1 MNSERND
8 PRYQEFL
15 RARDERDWAAFVAST
30 ASPQATTAVP
40 TQPAHQGA
48 TAMPPPPTPR
58 PARITQAYMS
68 ARMLPV
74 LQNLPPLLAAHTF
87 TRPVH
92 ILPSLGHPLSR
103 HLPRRSIRHTPI
115 RPGSVVLLQCYLDV
129 ARTVPLAV
137 PEGPL
142 IESLRPSVVLV
153 SSPPGFVNSSRERM
167 LRISVQVYP
176 PIADGSSLV
185 PGKPNNS
192 QVRLSPAIRRG
203 FWTLEHL
210 VADVNRFASSDF
222 CLEVSQNVNRFII
235 RLIPMVYP
243 LYRQDAGVKH
253 HCISELAYSRFPR
266 DSGSVA
272 LGVTCACRDE
282 VEWEDDIEDEETAAH
297 MLLGSSGSSSSFPF
311 PNSGP
316 STSSSSGSS
325 TAGDLDPFQQP
336 AISMHTT
343 FAPAKS
349 ALSSHRG
356 AAVSRFTHSTGS
368 PCSCAASGVGICTA
382 ISPDLVS
389 HPVLNLAIVGSAIH
403 TSILSSH
410 HRNISSSP
418 DRNLDREL
426 AASQGS
432 PTLSLHIRAQDLED
446 ATRQLINII
455 DECVGQGDCTRL
467 LVKAPRRI
475 FSYSP
480 HMATGPG
487 VEREVLWAV
496 FCSFNFP
503 ALLLLRED
511 NGHTL
516 RPLFVSPDVP
526 LSPSTVQ
533 LLRRFGAVVALL
545 LISGRWPTPLD
556 PAVLQYFIHGGNLHA
571 LHPTFIGE
579 WHPRLRQR
587 LLELL
592 DLGPDVDLTA
602 FGSDFATYLDADA
615 SVYRER
621 DLNTHLALASQF
633 LYKATI
639 GTADPK
645 HPCWVAFREGFDLRC
660 AGTDFAFPKARG
672 SEAFLS
678 ISASS
683 FISSADVFLAGARFV
698 NPSGAGQWIANLR
711 MLIAQPHLTFQG
723 LFETFLRGQG
733 IPCPTAFEADRG
745 AFPRIVDLSR
755 ANTPGWRGQIAAWA
769 ATGSPFIDVTSD
781 LIEIGPIATDDPM
794 YSPEHSQSFANFGTV
809 CFRTCTRSMRY
820 PIDYLLGLATT
831 QYNTTGRTSDLSR
844 CIRLLD
850 PQAMPGHYRAPQH
863 GLDCFVLFLSS
874 AYLCFPF
881 ETVMTTTCFSLDYLL
896 YVPVVKND
904 IE

>member
-1 MNSERND
+1 
-8 PRYQEFL
+8 
-15 RARDERDWAAFVAST
+15 
-30 ASPQATTAVP
+30 
-40 TQPAHQGA
+40 
-48 TAMPPPPTPR
+48 
-58 PARITQAYMS
+58 MS
-68 ARMLPV
+68 HI
-74 LQNLPPLLAAHTF
+74 QLLA
-87 TRPVH
+87 
-92 ILPSLGHPLSR
+92 
-103 HLPRRSIRHTPI
+103 
-115 RPGSVVLLQCYLDV
+115 
-129 ARTVPLAV
+129 
-137 PEGPL
+137 
-142 IESLRPSVVLV
+142 LR
-153 SSPPGFVNSSRERM
+153 NK
-167 LRISVQVYP
+167 
-176 PIADGSSLV
+176 
-185 PGKPNNS
+185 GKPNNG
-192 QVRLSPAIRRG
+192 QVRLSPAIRRS

-282 VEWEDDIEDEETAAH
+282 VEWEDDVEDEETAAH

-343 FAPAKS
+343 FAPPSPPRARTVDLPSLVSPTPRARLALAPLLGS
-349 ALSSHRG
+349 ASVPPSAPTLSVTQSSISPSSVPPSIQPSSAPTAATSHPLPTEIWTENCVFI
-356 AAVSRFTHSTGS
+356 AETVSADELLDIESFTDSVYS
-368 PCSCAASGVGICTA
+368 AASLGG
-382 ISPDLVS
+382 
-389 HPVLNLAIVGSAIH
+389 
-403 TSILSSH
+403 
-410 HRNISSSP
+410 
-418 DRNLDREL
+418 
-426 AASQGS
+426 

-467 LVKAPRRI
+467 LVKAPRRV
-475 FSYSP
+475 FSYQFP

-503 ALLLLRED
+503 SLLLLRED

-516 RPLFVSPDVP
+516 RPLFASPDVP
-526 LSPSTVQ
+526 LSPSMVQ

-592 DLGPDVDLTA
+592 DLGPDADLTA

-660 AGTDFAFPKARG
+660 AGTDFTFPKASHFVSFSFSSAHRRSSMPNVSKGG

-678 ISASS
+678 VSASS

-698 NPSGAGQWIANLR
+698 NPSGAGQWITNLR
-711 MLIAQPHLTFQG
+711 TLIAQPHLTFQG

-831 QYNTTGRTSDLSR
+831 QYNTTDEPATFQDAFDFWVLKQCLVTIGRHS
-844 CIRLLD
+844 
-850 PQAMPGHYRAPQH
+850 M
-863 GLDCFVLFLSS
+863 V
-874 AYLCFPF
+874 
-881 ETVMTTTCFSLDYLL
+881 
-896 YVPVVKND
+896 
-904 IE
+904 